1 MINKKR
7 DIYIKVEETKKIV
20 LVLSKIQE
28 IERSVEVMFENYD
41 KLDLEENK
49 IFENWSNYFEEIDQK
64 LENITL

>member
-7 DIYIKVEETKKIV
+7 DIYIKVEETKRIV

-28 IERSVEVMFENYD
+28 IERSIETMFENYD